1 MLVVDASFVVQASI
15 AAEGLGRLS
24 GRRAIAPPLLW
35 SETTSVLHELR
46 WRGVISNAL
55 ADIALGNFARA
66 AISRRQPRQLLG
78 RAWMIA
84 SDFGWAKTY
93 DAEYVA
99 LAELVGCPLLTL
111 DARLA
116 QRVAE
121 RIGIVRPADL

>member
-1 MLVVDASFVVQASI
+1 MVDASFVVQASTT
-15 AAEGLGRLS
+15 AEGLRRLR

-35 SETTSVLHELR
+35 SETTSVLHEMR

-55 ADIALGNFARA
+55 ADIALENFARA
-66 AISRRQPRQLLG
+66 AISRRQPRQLLE
-78 RAWMIA
+78 RAWTIA
-84 SDFGWAKTY
+84 NDFGWAKTY

-116 QRVAE
+116 LRVADRVE
-121 RIGIVRPADL
+121 VLRPADI